1 MCLPEPSVTLWPPR
15 RLTFAAETSQP
26 LGLVGCLISAIWKKM
41 GLGLY
46 LNTLYVWRKG
56 RKKKDC
62 LVKTERTVQGVGVQ
76 FMFTGNF
83 GTASILVLPVC
94 CSRAAVKVI

>member
-1 MCLPEPSVTLWPPR
+1 MSPRAKCHLVATQTVDLCCRDFSTAGACWLSDFSRLEKDGFRALFKYSLCLE
-15 RLTFAAETSQP
+15 
-26 LGLVGCLISAIWKKM
+26 
-41 GLGLY
+41 
-46 LNTLYVWRKG
+46 KG
-56 RKKKDC
+56 EKKKDC

-76 FMFTGNF
+76 FLFTGNF